1 MLTKF
6 DELTCH
12 QIVSTFDGPES
23 TDRAWT
29 EKMWFN
35 LHDTR
40 GEICVAAGVGAVLG
54 FLLRRR

>member
-12 QIVSTFDGPES
+12 QFVSTFDHPS
-23 TDRAWT
+23 SSDRAWT

-35 LHDTR
+35 R
-40 GEICVAAGVGAVLG
+40 YAGSKRVARPRAA
-54 FLLRRR
+54 